1 MRLALYKENF
11 ADTQTTQ
18 PRRRVRIMAGLIG
31 IGIILSAGAH
41 PGGGAMALPI
51 NSLR

>member
-31 IGIILSAGAH
+31 IGIILSAGASWW
-41 PGGGAMALPI
+41 GAMALPI